1 MLIDLSDR
9 AKLRVT
15 GPDRI
20 RFLNGQLT
28 NDIVNLKPGIS
39 VYACALSAKG
49 KLCGDLFVTPLKDA
63 LLLDYAPALHESIP
77 VRLEKYLIAD
87 EVELEDVTEQ
97 FALFHLSGAELPNT
111 ILPEGTVTITNRFA
125 VEGKDLLLPA
135 TLKNV
140 VPKLVNDTPLTDSRL
155 EEFRIEQ
162 GIPGWGSELS
172 EEVIPNE
179 AGLDERAVSYT
190 KGCYLGQE
198 IISRI
203 KSLGHVN
210 RHLRG
215 IRLTSGSDLQP
226 GDKLAAEDGKQIGSV
241 TSACKSDRLSGW
253 IGLAYLRRGFD
264 QPGTIYPILRSTTSS
279 LIGSVEVRS
288 LPFVQS

>member
-28 NDIVNLKPGIS
+28 NDIVNLQPGIS

-63 LLLDYAPALHESIP
+63 LLLDYALALRDSIP
-77 VRLEKYLIAD
+77 ARLEKYLIAD
-87 EVELEDVTEQ
+87 EVELEDVTEE
-97 FALFHLSGAELPNT
+97 FALFHLTGVELPDA
-111 ILPEGTVTITNRFA
+111 ILPEGTVTISDRFA
-125 VEGKDLLLPA
+125 ADGKDLLLQA
-135 TLKNV
+135 ALKNV
-140 VPKLVNDTPLTDSRL
+140 VPELINDTPLADSKL

-162 GIPGWGSELS
+162 GIPYWGTELS
-172 EEVIPNE
+172 EETIPNE
-179 AGLDERAVSYT
+179 AGLDKRAVSYT

-198 IISRI
+198 IISRL

-241 TSACKSDRLSGW
+241 TSACKSDRLSSW
-253 IGLAYLRRGFD
+253 IGLGYLRRGFD
-264 QPGTIYPILRSTTSS
+264 QPGTVYPISRSNTSS

-288 LPFVQS
+288 LPFVHS

>member
-15 GPDRI
+15 GSDRI

-28 NDIVNLKPGIS
+28 NDIANLKPS
-39 VYACALSAKG
+39 VAVYTCALSAKG

-63 LLLDYAPALHESIP
+63 VLLDYEPALRDSIP
-77 VRLEKYLIAD
+77 ARLEKYLIAD
-87 EVELEDVTEQ
+87 EVELEDITEQ
-97 FALFHLSGAELPNT
+97 FALFHLCGMALPDT
-111 ILPEGTVTITNRFA
+111 SLPEGTVTTSNRFA
-125 VEGKDLLLPA
+125 VDGKDLLLSA

-140 VPKLVNDTPLTDSRL
+140 ASKLVNETPLTDSEVER
-155 EEFRIEQ
+155 FRIEQ
-162 GIPGWGSELS
+162 GIPRWGTELS

-179 AGLDERAVSYT
+179 AGLDERAISYT

-215 IRLTSGSDLQP
+215 VRLINGSELEP
-226 GDKLAAEDGKQIGSV
+226 GDKLASEDGKQIGTV
-241 TSACKSDRLSGW
+241 TSAGLSERLGGW
-253 IGLAYLRRGFD
+253 IGLAYLRRGSD
-264 QPGTIYPILRSTTSS
+264 QPGTVYSVSRSATSS

-288 LPFVQS
+288 LPFV